1 MHNWFWGLRVGGVGK
16 KVGYHGLWW

>member
-1 MHNWFWGLRVGGVGK
+1 VHNWFWGLKVGGVGK